1 MLERSIPLEFKFSA
15 PDAAG
20 EIVGLA
26 STFGNAD
33 AMGDIVAPGAF
44 AATIADHKAAD
55 TMPAMLW
62 AHQMGE
68 PIGRWVSMKET
79 DRGLE
84 VRGRLSDVPRA
95 RDARTLAADG
105 ALGLSIGFRT
115 RDYDAND
122 VGQRILRAVDLVEI
136 SLVAVPAN
144 AKARITSVKSALAN
158 GEPITPRILES
169 ILRDAGVPKAMAV
182 GVVTKGFRGA
192 SDDRRE
198 ADDAAIS
205 SVVNTIRAATARLQ
219 KGF

>member
-1 MLERSIPLEFKFSA
+1 MLERSIPLEFKFAA
-15 PDAAG
+15 PDAG

-44 AATIADHKAAD
+44 AATIAEHTSAD

-68 PIGRWVSMKET
+68 PIGRWVSMRET
-79 DRGLE
+79 ERGLE
-84 VRGRLSDVPRA
+84 VRGKLSDVPRA

-105 ALGLSIGFRT
+105 ALGLSIGFRPG
-115 RDYDAND
+115 DYDTND
-122 VGQRILRAVDLVEI
+122 TGNRVLRAVELVEI

-144 AKARITSVKSALAN
+144 SRAKITSVKS
-158 GEPITPRILES
+158 GEPITPRMLES

-182 GVVTKGFRGA
+182 GVVTKGYRGA
-192 SDDRRE
+192 TDDRRE
-198 ADDAAIS
+198 ADDAAIQS
-205 SVVNTIRAATARLQ
+205 IVNSLAVATAALR